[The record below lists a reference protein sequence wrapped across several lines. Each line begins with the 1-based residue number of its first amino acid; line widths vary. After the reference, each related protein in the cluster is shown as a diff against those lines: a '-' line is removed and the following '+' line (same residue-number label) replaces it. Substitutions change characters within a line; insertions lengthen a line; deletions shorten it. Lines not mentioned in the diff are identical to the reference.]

1 MLLASKISSSLQF
14 MGGHNARVNSLIF
27 KDFLNELSIKIPL
40 GTSDTKCRDDVIP
53 EMFRENAES
62 VTRLTQ
68 GSLEINEVRSSEAK
82 CHV

>member
-40 GTSDTKCRDDVIP
+40 GTSDTKCCDDVIP
-53 EMFRENAES
+53 EMFRENAELL
-62 VTRLTQ
+62 VRVCDTLNARITRD
-68 GSLEINEVRSSEAK
+68 K
-82 CHV
+82 

>member
-1 MLLASKISSSLQF
+1 

-53 EMFRENAES
+53 EMFRENAEFI
-62 VTRLTQ
+62 
-68 GSLEINEVRSSEAK
+68 GESLWHA
-82 CHV
+82 